1 LNTAILKIGINEK
14 VFWRYELRAKT
25 IYHSVEEPRVFKMA
39 ARAKIEQP
47 IELPLPFSKGYHG
60 KTVNLNIV
68 NAGEVSD
75 VFLKGAIKVAG
86 GSEAIVLS

>member
-1 LNTAILKIGINEK
+1 
-14 VFWRYELRAKT
+14 
-25 IYHSVEEPRVFKMA
+25 MA